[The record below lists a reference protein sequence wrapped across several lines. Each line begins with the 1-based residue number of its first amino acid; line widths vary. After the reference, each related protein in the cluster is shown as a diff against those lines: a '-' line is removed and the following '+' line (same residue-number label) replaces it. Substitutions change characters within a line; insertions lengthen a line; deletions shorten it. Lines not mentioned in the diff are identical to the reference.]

1 MAIISTLF
9 AVIISVSAIDAYE
22 FDDPSL
28 EARYQALIE
37 VVRCPKCLNTNL
49 AGSDAPIAHDLRQLI
64 YRLLHEGKSD
74 KEIRTYLVE
83 RYGDFILYDP
93 PLSPKTLVLWTL
105 PVLGILVIAWVVL
118 KVGFKRESLE
128 PSPEEIRLLEELDE
142 P

>member
-1 MAIISTLF
+1 MYLISAVFAII
-9 AVIISVSAIDAYE
+9 VSVSAIDANE
-22 FDDPSL
+22 FDDPTL

-74 KEIRTYLVE
+74 EEIRHYLVE

-93 PLSPKTLVLWTL
+93 PLSPKTLVLWAL
-105 PVLGILVIAWVVL
+105 PLLGILVITWIVL
-118 KVGFKRESLE
+118 KVGFKHEAPETSELE
-128 PSPEEIRLLEELDE
+128 QQLLEELDE